1 MRTRSRDWLISEAA
15 RVLSEVRPHV
25 WDGRSLPVPI
35 DAIAEDHF
43 GLLVREVGDIAERLG
58 TDAPSGEGDRISGAL
73 IVEKAEIW
81 VDLQEAAELPRRR
94 RYTIAHELGHWVLH
108 RGPESAFCREAA
120 ITPAETVLED
130 ERMGPPVH
138 HPREQPEGAPRPG
151 VEWEANVFGGALLM
165 PPWLLR
171 EVWERTGSVEGLAEA
186 FDCSISAVGPR
197 WQHHYDFARRD
208 PGPGDG

>member
-108 RGPESAFCREAA
+108 RGPEAALCREPAVR
-120 ITPAETVLED
+120 PAETVLTGHPD
-130 ERMGPPVH
+130 PRATLDWKPD
-138 HPREQPEGAPRPG
+138 PREAGI
-151 VEWEANVFGGALLM
+151 EWEANVFGGALLL
-165 PPWLLR
+165 PPWLVR
-171 EVWERTGSVEGLAEA
+171 EVWDRTHSIEQLSEA
-186 FDCSISAVGPR
+186 FDVSLSAVEGR
-197 WQHHYDFARRD
+197 WQRHYAFLR
-208 PGPGDG
+208 